1 MKKTL
6 ILLCSL
12 LFAVSCTKY
21 SANISG
27 NINGLSESPVLLQ
40 KLNFNR
46 LETVDT
52 LTTNASGD
60 FKYRIKLDSNNPAF
74 YYLYRNDV
82 KIAGMVLLDGD
93 NVTLT
98 ADTLGNYS
106 VEGSQESI
114 NLKFVDDSYSAAAQ
128 KMISIINE
136 APQDANA
143 QVSKV
148 YIDHKRAMMKHVLNN
163 PKSITAATTMFQ
175 KFNADLPVFNEETD
189 VFIFKTVLD
198 SLSATYP
205 ESEYLLALKDE
216 ISRREAIANLNRK
229 LESIEE
235 QSFPNIIMTDI
246 NGEKH
251 SLLDLQGKVILLS
264 FWSTSQTEHKMFN
277 NELLPVYEK
286 YHDNGFEVY
295 QVCLDVDKPTWASTV
310 RSQNLPWISVNDGL
324 EVMSSAI
331 SSYVIEYLPTMFIIN
346 KEGDIVAK
354 DIFDANYLDGIIKS
368 LI

>member
-1 MKKTL
+1 
-6 ILLCSL
+6 
-12 LFAVSCTKY
+12 
-21 SANISG
+21 
-27 NINGLSESPVLLQ
+27 
-40 KLNFNR
+40 
-46 LETVDT
+46 
-52 LTTNASGD
+52 
-60 FKYRIKLDSNNPAF
+60 
-74 YYLYRNDV
+74 
-82 KIAGMVLLDGD
+82 
-93 NVTLT
+93 
-98 ADTLGNYS
+98 
-106 VEGSQESI
+106 
-114 NLKFVDDSYSAAAQ
+114 
-128 KMISIINE
+128 
-136 APQDANA
+136 
-143 QVSKV
+143 
-148 YIDHKRAMMKHVLNN
+148 MKHVLNN

-324 EVMSSAI
+324 GVMSSAI